1 MDFLCLRL
9 MLHGHNDCGKVPV
22 SNTSIGKTPLKSVHN
37 ECLLFFSFQKK
48 NLGMSQTRSQ
58 QARTTQ
64 TWQNL
69 ERERENSIWTNT
81 SLFPLVLGSDLC
93 GVLSWSR
100 LVTTKPPPAF
110 GDPKAPSLSFH
121 CFSLC
126 RYQVLC
132 LLGFRLFLS
141 LFLLLLFFFFWFY
154 VYLLMRVQYWV
165 SGFSVFFLIFLM
177 GLVMEQKLYF
187 GQHFF
192 ALIVLIWC
200 YYFI

>member
-1 MDFLCLRL
+1 M
-9 MLHGHNDCGKVPV
+9 
-22 SNTSIGKTPLKSVHN
+22 T
-37 ECLLFFSFQKK
+37 
-48 NLGMSQTRSQ
+48 QTRSQ
-58 QARTTQ
+58 QARTSQ

-81 SLFPLVLGSDLC
+81 SLFPLVLESDLC

-110 GDPKAPSLSFH
+110 GDPKAPSLSLH

-141 LFLLLLFFFFWFY
+141 LFLLLLLFFFFGFMFISLC
-154 VYLLMRVQYWV
+154 VYNTGSVGLVFFFFFNLPY
-165 SGFSVFFLIFLM
+165 GFSNGTKIVFWTTFFCSYCTN
-177 GLVMEQKLYF
+177 LVLLLHLNPKINIYCLKY
-187 GQHFF
+187 
-192 ALIVLIWC
+192 LK
-200 YYFI
+200 YT

>member
-1 MDFLCLRL
+1 M
-9 MLHGHNDCGKVPV
+9 
-22 SNTSIGKTPLKSVHN
+22 T
-37 ECLLFFSFQKK
+37 
-48 NLGMSQTRSQ
+48 QTRSQ
-58 QARTTQ
+58 QARTSQ

-81 SLFPLVLGSDLC
+81 SLFPLVLESDLC

-110 GDPKAPSLSFH
+110 GDPKAPSLSLH

-141 LFLLLLFFFFWFY
+141 LFLLLLLFFFFWFY

-165 SGFSVFFLIFLM
+165 SGFSVLDNIFL
-177 GLVMEQKLYF
+177 LLLYLF
-187 GQHFF
+187 GVITSFKS
-192 ALIVLIWC
+192 
-200 YYFI
+200 